1 MRFALAF
8 VSILLLASF
17 ALAELPLLSDVVT
30 LDMNLRPRYEVDGRD
45 FNSDTGMSDYGTMRT
60 MVGINV
66 MPNEDLWIRVKFKES
81 RLLGTQRSNNLPTAS
96 FQAQEAYFKLKNV
109 FDMPMMVKAG
119 RFEYKLGRNRIFGPG
134 GWNIYGPRTYDGMKL
149 HFDTNYGAWSLLL
162 AKVMDYNPSHV
173 AIINSV
179 YDTNP
184 PITTTTS
191 AKTDHNLIVLS
202 GKLLDD
208 HFQPLFSAD
217 MENNVPATQEDADIL
232 YTAGFYYKRM
242 LGDNFKFMMDGA
254 YQFGTKS
261 DRDVASYLVA
271 ADVYYMLGGEKN
283 WYIGAGADMTSGNKW
298 DEDAPAD
305 DDNVFY
311 APFMSRHV
319 YRGYMD
325 YFGDVRQGLI
335 DAIFHFG
342 FKPEDGIAL
351 MLDVHSFMFANDA
364 AYVNNNGQ
372 VVEYT
377 QLGQEIDLRS
387 IIPVNENVNLDCG
400 ASAFMPTDDW
410 KMDGDMALW
419 FYLAA
424 VVSF

>member
-1 MRFALAF
+1 MRFVLAF
-8 VSILLLASF
+8 VSILLLAGF

-66 MPNEDLWIRVKFKES
+66 MPNENLLIRVKFKES
-81 RLLGTQRSNNLPTAS
+81 RHLGTQLSNNRTTSS
-96 FQAQEAYFKLKNV
+96 FDAQEAYFKLKNV
-109 FDMPMMVKAG
+109 FDRPIMVKAG

-134 GWNIYGPRTYDGMKL
+134 GWNIYGPRSYDGMKV
-149 HFDTNYGAWSLLL
+149 HFDTIMGDWSLLL
-162 AKVMDYNPSHV
+162 AKVTDYDAAHV
-173 AIINSV
+173 NLANNV
-179 YDTNP
+179 YGTANQSSKSDR
-184 PITTTTS
+184 
-191 AKTDHNLIVLS
+191 NLIVLS
-202 GKLLDD
+202 GKLFED

-217 MENNVPATQEDADIL
+217 MNNNEPATQEDADIL
-232 YTAGFYYKRM
+232 YTAGFFYKRM

-254 YQFGTKS
+254 YQFGKKA

-298 DEDAPAD
+298 DEDSPVD

-325 YFGDVRQGLI
+325 YFQDVRRGMI
-335 DAIFHFG
+335 DAIFHVG
-342 FKPEDGIAL
+342 FKPENGVSV
-351 MLDVHSFMFANDA
+351 MVDVHSFMFANDA
-364 AYVNNNGQ
+364 AYVDTNGQ

-377 QLGQEIDLRS
+377 QVGQEIDVRS

-410 KMDGDMALW
+410 VMDGDMALW